1 MSGIAETVL
10 GSGNETFSSTLANE
24 SVLGGGGIDVTD
36 YNTAAGAI
44 VGDTNRGKIGE
55 GSYCTQSVL
64 NSFDDGHSL
73 RLGNFFI
80 NKKKYLRLMTS
91 KLALRAN

>member
-1 MSGIAETVL
+1 MRGIAETVL

-64 NSFDDGHSL
+64 KSFDNGYSL
-73 RLGNFFI
+73 RLGNFL
-80 NKKKYLRLMTS
+80 NKKKYLRLMVS
-91 KLALRAN
+91 KFAMK